1 MNTNSA
7 TALRTSPFPF
17 FSSKKHSNTK
27 LFNIFKILDHAH
39 IVFGSI
45 SFIQMFQIF
54 ARKLLAFKTIFC
66 RACLENYAIFDFAFD
81 PGNRFIEVS
90 SPATRTSIFILQ
102 ICPADTTVHPAWSNE

>member
-1 MNTNSA
+1 M
-7 TALRTSPFPF
+7 LMEVC
-17 FSSKKHSNTK
+17 KKWDVKCRH
-27 LFNIFKILDHAH
+27 FKILDHAH

-66 RACLENYAIFDFAFD
+66 LACLENYAIFDFAFD